1 LRTRVSPALAGA
13 GTATH
18 IVPVQQPVT
27 NLRVAL
33 EAEWLALV
41 RDRLP
46 ALAVQRDWPIRLDHC
61 FARVLLDNA
70 VGGCWYDFIPGRPA
84 YRRASDA
91 QLQAAVALGQAAETG
106 GLDLTAANRRSLHW
120 RRQRADA

>member
-1 LRTRVSPALAGA
+1 M
-13 GTATH
+13 
-18 IVPVQQPVT
+18 QQPIT
-27 NLRVAL
+27 PARAAL

-46 ALAVQRDWPIRLDHC
+46 ALARQRDWPIRLDHC

-70 VGGCWYDFIPGRPA
+70 VGGCWYDFIAGRPA

-91 QLQAAVALGQAAETG
+91 QLQAAVALGHAAEAG
-106 GLDLTAANRRSLHW
+106 GLDLAAANRRSLHW
-120 RRQRADA
+120 RGHRANA